1 MQPNNLLQSVSPT
14 YYSSCSTDSM
24 KNISICAQNS
34 FFGIASLLG
43 FNERKQ
49 VNEIDLTKLSNSSEN
64 LFTTLSDD
72 SNVMDYIKLSEAPQ
86 WFNSQMKNNIQNH
99 SAFHDHDHYSLN
111 SPKRTIPSYKF
122 NSQMEN
128 KNSNNNNNNQ
138 INTKTRSLKSKPL
151 LRPPTSNTGIET
163 STNDANSLT
172 VKTRTKHQNHVS
184 QHVHHHHHHHHQ
196 QQQQQQHQLRE
207 QHSRDRKHRR
217 NRTTFTTFQ
226 LHELECAFEHSHY
239 PDVLNREELAAKIR
253 LPEVRVQVWFQNR
266 RAKWRRQEKQEAMI
280 HTKNLEE
287 ALPYLKKHNNN
298 NNNAS
303 FEMNPLKT
311 EIHPSDVDNKIS
323 RSSLPAI
330 RGLVQFLVLLLDFIS
345 CS

>member
-1 MQPNNLLQSVSPT
+1 
-14 YYSSCSTDSM
+14 
-24 KNISICAQNS
+24 
-34 FFGIASLLG
+34 
-43 FNERKQ
+43 
-49 VNEIDLTKLSNSSEN
+49 
-64 LFTTLSDD
+64 
-72 SNVMDYIKLSEAPQ
+72 
-86 WFNSQMKNNIQNH
+86 MKNNIQNH

-311 EIHPSDVDNKIS
+311 EIHPSDVDNKSELYSHETNGSLYQVSPYLHETYFSNPKEVYSMLPNIINPIQS
-323 RSSLPAI
+323 MFMTNDYLKSHHLNDSS
-330 RGLVQFLVLLLDFIS
+330 G
-345 CS
+345 